1 LIEEIKIISKTAPFI
16 YAVSN
21 EATSVKGKI
30 ILQIEAEI
38 GDIIDSS
45 TTSPVV

>member
-21 EATSVKGKI
+21 EASSIKGKI
-30 ILQIEAEI
+30 RLHVDAEI
-38 GDIIDSS
+38 GDIINSI
-45 TTSPVV
+45 TTGPVV